1 MTLAQSH
8 GTTFASWQVQGS
20 PTTTRILV
28 VEDEQDIAG
37 LIKHTLER
45 EPDTR
50 VEMVNSGDAALKAV
64 AEQAPHLIILDL
76 NLPRRSG
83 HEVLADIK
91 DDPELRRIPVAV
103 LTTSNTEADVV
114 ASYDLGANCYLTKP
128 VDVGQFLKVVQSIE
142 DFWFG
147 VVRLPP
153 R

>member
-1 MTLAQSH
+1 MADPALIQ
-8 GTTFASWQVQGS
+8 
-20 PTTTRILV
+20 ILL
-28 VEDEQDIAG
+28 VEDSLADIE
-37 LIKHTLER
+37 LTLEALEEAKFLNEVQTVR
-45 EPDTR
+45 D
-50 VEMVNSGDAALKAV
+50 GAAALDHLHRRNGHEA
-64 AEQAPHLIILDL
+64 APRPDLIILDL

-83 HEVLADIK
+83 HEVLADLK
-91 DDPELRRIPVAV
+91 GDPELRRIPVAI
-103 LTTSNTEADVV
+103 LTTSAAEADVV